1 MRRIIHVLLFVVFI
15 FLLNILFYFVSDD
28 YKKFIKQVK
37 TWEKNTQTTSGFPND
52 VNIVDNVDEVIKE
65 IQEDTQDSTDI
76 STIKPNAEE
85 TFTSN
90 NSEKVLG
97 KNYQVILS
105 GFSEYSFEKIE
116 LTTNLFDITNEY
128 PDEYYEF
135 YSKDLTLYFFDTKTY
150 NEVKDIFNV
159 LSYDVSFD
167 INEVN
172 NFGNSSFYINLN
184 EDIQD
189 NYIRIVMNYK
199 WVVVGLKIKSEEYTQ
214 VKNILESL

>member
-1 MRRIIHVLLFVVFI
+1 M
-15 FLLNILFYFVSDD
+15 FYFLSED
-28 YKKFIKQVK
+28 YKKFIKQLK
-37 TWEKNTQTTSGFPND
+37 TWDKDIQQTSTFPEDIAVLPQSETDDLNE
-52 VNIVDNVDEVIKE
+52 DNM
-65 IQEDTQDSTDI
+65 QDSTDI
-76 STIKPNAEE
+76 SQNQPNAEE
-85 TFTSN
+85 TFISN
-90 NSEKVLG
+90 DSKKVLG
-97 KNYQVILS
+97 KNYQVILW
-105 GFSEYSFEKIE
+105 GFARYNFEEIE

-150 NEVKDIFNV
+150 NEVKDIFEV

-172 NFGNSSFYINLN
+172 NFANSSFYINLN